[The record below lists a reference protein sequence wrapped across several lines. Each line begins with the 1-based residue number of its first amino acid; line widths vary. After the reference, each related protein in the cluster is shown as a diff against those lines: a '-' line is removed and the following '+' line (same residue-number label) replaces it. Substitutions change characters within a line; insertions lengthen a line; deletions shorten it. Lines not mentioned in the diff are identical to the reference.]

1 MHYTWNAALAPALG
15 TPCAAAQSPVV
26 PGSLTIDGT
35 PVADAPSYR
44 ITVNSFLADGG
55 DSFTVLPQGTNR
67 VGGVVDTDA
76 FQQYL
81 AANPQPER
89 RRRSTGST

>member
-1 MHYTWNAALAPALG
+1 
-15 TPCAAAQSPVV
+15 VV

-35 PVADAPSYR
+35 PVVNASSYR

-55 DSFTVLPQGTNR
+55 DAFPVLPMGTNR

-76 FQQYL
+76 FEQYL
-81 AANPQPER
+81 RANPNLTPPALDR
-89 RRRSTGST
+89 IDVINS